1 MLEMFIDAPQ
11 HHGRLTVFPVIAPRG
26 PMLPYLLSTEIQG
39 SGALTV
45 RERSE
50 ETAPMVLTRNNSPH
64 PLLILAGEPLPG
76 ASPGRLVERSILL
89 AGEQVAQIPASSIES
104 GGWVSPDREVEITEW
119 LKSFPLQKQ
128 QVGCLAFNGDRIL
141 GLEGLGSA
149 NLFSL
154 LHRRILIRFIKVVLL
169 KPAETEADPTALE
182 AEAQNMVDAI
192 EDADRVAT
200 KRMGLGEYW
209 SLGGLVSGG
218 ELIYEGHLVHL
229 SVRPAPMGKATNPT
243 EGGSG
248 RCS

>member
-1 MLEMFIDAPQ
+1 MKPNFTVHKTPTFRVLGDDQLYEIHLSVLEVLERTGIVVQ
-11 HHGRLTVFPVIAPRG
+11 HEEARQ
-26 PMLPYLLSTEIQG
+26 LLKK
-39 SGALTV
+39 
-45 RERSE
+45 
-50 ETAPMVLTRNNSPH
+50 
-64 PLLILAGEPLPG
+64 AGCRFDG
-76 ASPGRLVERSILL
+76 NRARYPGRLVERSILL
-89 AGEQVAQIPASSIES
+89 AGEQVTQIPASSIES

-119 LKSFPLQKQ
+119 LKCFPLQKQ
-128 QVGCLAFNGDRIL
+128 QVGCLAFNGNRIL
-141 GLEGLGSA
+141 GLERLGSA

-243 EGGSG
+243 EGRSG